1 MSSNILPF
9 EYGEHQVRTV
19 VVNDEPWFVLADLC
33 RVLDISNP
41 SAVAARLEDDERNT
55 LRLTEGI
62 GRGNPNVTVV
72 NEPGMYQVI
81 LRSDK
86 PEARQFRWW
95 ITHEVIPSIRQTGAY
110 SAPAQTEDEI
120 VLRALTILKTKTEA
134 LEAKVAEDAPK
145 VEYVDTF
152 VADED
157 LTILRN
163 VAKPL
168 GIGEAQLRQ
177 ALIGHRWIYKEET
190 KRWSDKEQKKVPYY
204 RYSPY
209 ADKRDYFRCVKNHD
223 APRFKDE
230 IQHTLKV
237 TPQGAAAIARM
248 AKQWGL
254 IA

>member
-1 MSSNILPF
+1 MSTSIVQAIAGEPRVSSEIIAERTDVQHKNVIGYIRDNAADF
-9 EYGEHQVRTV
+9 EAFGEVAFETRPGYNNAQVTIAHLNEQQATLLMTFMRNSHV
-19 VVNDEPWFVLADLC
+19 VKAFKIELV
-33 RVLDISNP
+33 
-41 SAVAARLEDDERNT
+41 
-55 LRLTEGI
+55 
-62 GRGNPNVTVV
+62 
-72 NEPGMYQVI
+72 
-81 LRSDK
+81 
-86 PEARQFRWW
+86 RQFF
-95 ITHEVIPSIRQTGAY
+95 EMRQALT
-110 SAPAQTEDEI
+110 SSVPALTEDEKI
-120 VLRALTILKTKTEA
+120 AEVLGIMSGRMKK
-134 LEAKVAEDAPK
+134 LEAKVIEDAPK

-163 VAKPL
+163 IAKPL